1 MQYKYL
7 EAITGQQTPYLRFR
21 FRSIIGS
28 YTGSY
33 DYLRIYL
40 PDNLA
45 QEPFSPVNN
54 HNDLVCQF
62 LPATSS
68 GDRDFSV
75 GFSSRGT
82 VKTASSAYYIEIDI
96 RHGGINS
103 GVDYFLQISEKNTA
117 TSSFY
122 MPTTPMR
129 TKIDWRY
136 NYYPA
141 SSNWNYYDSFWIQS
155 TRHFNFIQ
163 LLHTTTTVNDYETL
177 RINYMPQGALS
188 AASSSN

>member
-68 GDRDFSV
+68 GGCGPGTAVALGLERSVRLVVANEDADRRLWS
-75 GFSSRGT
+75 
-82 VKTASSAYYIEIDI
+82 
-96 RHGGINS
+96 
-103 GVDYFLQISEKNTA
+103 
-117 TSSFY
+117 
-122 MPTTPMR
+122 
-129 TKIDWRY
+129 
-136 NYYPA
+136 
-141 SSNWNYYDSFWIQS
+141 
-155 TRHFNFIQ
+155 
-163 LLHTTTTVNDYETL
+163 ETL
-177 RINYMPQGALS
+177 HPLYKQRDALRRPSPQPELEP
-188 AASSSN
+188 